1 MKRKLSQVPQRERL
15 KVLAI
20 LEGLYGGTRKPMD
33 VAPAPTPGPSV
44 VVMKRNEG
52 VA

>member
-1 MKRKLSQVPQRERL
+1 MKRKLKEVPEKERL
-15 KVLAI
+15 IVLAI
-20 LEGLYGGTRKPMD
+20 LAGLYGGGRKPMD

>member
-1 MKRKLSQVPQRERL
+1 MKRKLKEVPEKERL
-15 KVLAI
+15 IVLSI
-20 LEGLYGGTRKPMD
+20 LAGLYGGGRKPMD
-33 VAPAPTPGPSV
+33 AAPTPTPGPV